1 MKAVSCLRQLFAALS
16 VAACLTALGAG
27 PVRADK
33 LVLKDGKVEF
43 GTITDERDSLI
54 RYFDRY
60 DRPRKLKASEVDTIH
75 YDSRSVRGRVKV
87 AFRKGQPK
95 DRSGYFRLRHSEE
108 LELDAEYRTD
118 SLSELDLFFRNG
130 VHLRVLPGTHFR
142 ILKAPRS
149 EEAPI
154 DFELYSGRVL
164 ASGDRPESLVRL
176 SMPGGVGVG
185 RGAFQ
190 AAIRA
195 GAADS
200 SVLVSCIK
208 GLCGVQETRE
218 NPGELV
224 VEPGQVTGLG
234 KQQGMY
240 EPREPD
246 PAEVEELGRLAAKV
260 GHYRFSEIEYPK
272 IGYLPKAITG
282 LGFMVFFY
290 GSAIGIL
297 NYVNNI

>member
-1 MKAVSCLRQLFAALS
+1 MKLAGLAPFPA
-16 VAACLTALGAG
+16 ALGAVLCLIALAAA
-27 PVRADK
+27 PARADK
-33 LVLKDGKVEF
+33 LVLKDGRSLF

-60 DRPRKLKASEVDTIH
+60 DRPRRMKSSEVDTIH
-75 YDSRSVRGRVKV
+75 YDSRKVHGRVKV

-95 DRSGYFRLRHSEE
+95 DRSGLFRLRHSEE
-108 LELDAEYRTD
+108 LDLDAEYSTD
-118 SLSELDLFFRNG
+118 SASELDLFFRNG
-130 VHLRVLPGTHFR
+130 VHLRVLAGSRFR
-142 ILKAPRS
+142 VLEAPRS
-149 EEAPI
+149 KDGPV
-154 DFELYSGRVL
+154 DLELSAGRVL
-164 ASGDRPESLVRL
+164 ASGNGSGALLRIST
-176 SMPGGVGVG
+176 PGGVGVG
-185 RGAFQ
+185 RGDFQ
-190 AAIRA
+190 SAVRS
-195 GAADS
+195 GGKDS
-200 SVLVSCIK
+200 SILVSCLK
-208 GLCGVQETRE
+208 GLCGVQETLE

-234 KQQGMY
+234 RKEGVF
-240 EPREPD
+240 EPRDPD
-246 PAEVEELGRLAAKV
+246 PAEVAELEMLASKV

>member
-1 MKAVSCLRQLFAALS
+1 MNLPGWAAFR
-16 VAACLTALGAG
+16 AALGAMLCFIAASSA

-33 LVLKDGKVEF
+33 LVLKDGRAVF

-60 DRPRKLKASEVDTIH
+60 DRPRRLKASEVDTIH
-75 YDSRSVRGRVKV
+75 YDSRKVQGKVKV

-95 DRSGYFRLRHSEE
+95 DRSGLFRLRHSED
-108 LELDAEYRTD
+108 LDLDAEYRTD

-130 VHLRVLPGTHFR
+130 VHLRVLAGSHFR
-142 ILKAPRS
+142 VLEAPRS
-149 EEAPI
+149 KDGPV
-154 DFELYSGRVL
+154 DVELYSGRVL
-164 ASGDRPESLVRL
+164 ASGSGAEALARIST
-176 SMPGGVGVG
+176 PGGVGVG

-190 AAIRA
+190 SAVRA
-195 GAADS
+195 GAKDS
-200 SVLVSCIK
+200 SILVSCLR
-208 GLCGVQETRE
+208 GLCGVQETLA

-234 KQQGMY
+234 RKEGVF
-240 EPREPD
+240 EPRDPD
-246 PAEVEELGRLAAKV
+246 PAEVEELRSLAAKV